1 MRLPRRCAPRDD
13 MESCHFGTDL
23 NYNISVGR
31 KGGAIKAIGIRCCDF
46 GFGIKEHDAGD
57 RLEIFDG
64 RKGEKKDGIFCH
76 LPPSLAKN

>member
-1 MRLPRRCAPRDD
+1 MRPPPRFTSRDD

-31 KGGAIKAIGIRCCDF
+31 KGGAIKAIGIRCCGF
-46 GFGIKEHDAGD
+46 GFGIKEHDVGD

-64 RKGEKKDGIFCH
+64 RKGEKKGGSFRYV
-76 LPPSLAKN
+76 PPSLAKN

>member
-1 MRLPRRCAPRDD
+1 MRPPRRFTSRDD

-31 KGGAIKAIGIRCCDF
+31 KGGAIKAIGIRCCGF
-46 GFGIKEHDAGD
+46 GFGIKEHDVGD

-64 RKGEKKDGIFCH
+64 RKGEKKGGSFRYV
-76 LPPSLAKN
+76 PPCLAKN